1 MDANLEIMRMKKEII
16 DSINQHHMP
25 VAVTVLVL
33 KEILSE
39 AQSQLNDILSNE
51 IAKEKEEEQR
61 EDCSSDSLKP
71 SETTA

>member
-16 DSINQHHMP
+16 ESINQHQMP
-25 VAVTVLVL
+25 IAVIVLIL

-39 AQSQLNDILSNE
+39 AQLQLNDILSNE

-61 EDCSSDSLKP
+61 EDCSSDNPKP
-71 SETTA
+71 SETTV